1 MKKGF
6 KGVHQFAKKQFR
18 PFVYFLGWP
27 IRVTTSIG
35 YHSTSQKLSFYEAQ
49 NPAEDSSYL
58 DVPDQK
64 LTIMTCL
71 E

>member
-1 MKKGF
+1 VFTNLQKHNTDRLFMSWVG
-6 KGVHQFAKKQFR
+6 R
-18 PFVYFLGWP
+18 

-49 NPAEDSSYL
+49 DLAEDSSYL

-64 LTIMTCL
+64 LTIMTC
-71 E
+71 